1 MDKSANFCFKYL
13 YNYTQRYHIS
23 LLYNKK
29 YLNLKNKLEGKVTK
43 LKSFV
48 N

>member
-23 LLYNKK
+23 LLYNK
-29 YLNLKNKLEGKVTK
+29 YLNLKNKLERKVTK